1 MQKVNVRE
9 ARQNI
14 SRLLDAVE
22 AGEKVIITR
31 RGKPVAKLL
40 VVDKE
45 DVELRFPDRKEF
57 RSQFPAATITSATLV
72 RELRDERG

>member
-22 AGEKVIITR
+22 AGEKVIIMR

-45 DVELRFPDRKEF
+45 DVELRFPDRINKEPLRPPRQAPSLYF
-57 RSQFPAATITSATLV
+57 STSK
-72 RELRDERG
+72 GQQQI